1 MKPKTF
7 FTCTALNSA
16 VRRIAVL
23 VFFLGSLNI
32 AVSPVNAQDKYS
44 LKLKNSSKY
53 AISRLY
59 VASSDDEKWG
69 FEQLG
74 KHTIDSGDT
83 FTLTDLLPGE
93 YNIKFVDEKGDECV
107 LKKIGV
113 FKNISWE
120 LTTDW
125 LEKCEKAS
133 NVADLTGNW
142 VGYYDNGNRSEFIWA
157 IRQTGSTLSIE
168 NVGGGTRARSRGRIE
183 GNNVYALD
191 FATKNGTLSSD
202 RTRITWS
209 DGVVW
214 VRQ

>member
-1 MKPKTF
+1 MRPHTF

-23 VFFLGSLNI
+23 AFFLGGLNI
-32 AVSPVNAQDKYS
+32 AVSPVNAQDSYS
-44 LKLKNSSKY
+44 LKIKNSSKY

-59 VASSDDEKWG
+59 VASSEDEKWG
-69 FEQLG
+69 SDQLRDD
-74 KHTIDSGDT
+74 TIDSGGT
-83 FTLTDLLPGE
+83 FTLTGLFPGE
-93 YNIKFVDEKGDECV
+93 YDIRFVDEKGAGCV

-113 FKNISWE
+113 FKNIAWE

-125 LEKCEKAS
+125 LEKCQKAT
-133 NVADLTGNW
+133 NVPDLTGNW
-142 VGYYDNGNRSEFIWA
+142 VGYYDSGNRSEFIWA

-168 NVGGGTRARSRGRIE
+168 NVGGGPRARSRGRIE
-183 GNNVYALD
+183 GNKVYALD

-202 RTRITWS
+202 GTRITWS